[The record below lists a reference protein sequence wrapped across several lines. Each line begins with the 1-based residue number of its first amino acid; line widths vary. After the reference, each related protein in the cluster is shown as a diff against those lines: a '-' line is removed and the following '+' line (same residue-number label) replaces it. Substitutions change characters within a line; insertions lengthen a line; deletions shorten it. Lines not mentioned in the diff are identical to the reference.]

1 VGVPGECFG
10 EVRVV
15 VTIVDAAE
23 HPRDDVELRDPTG
36 GAVSASANIALIFL
50 AVAGSR
56 L

>member
-1 VGVPGECFG
+1 VRVPGEWFG

-15 VTIVDAAE
+15 TIVGAAE